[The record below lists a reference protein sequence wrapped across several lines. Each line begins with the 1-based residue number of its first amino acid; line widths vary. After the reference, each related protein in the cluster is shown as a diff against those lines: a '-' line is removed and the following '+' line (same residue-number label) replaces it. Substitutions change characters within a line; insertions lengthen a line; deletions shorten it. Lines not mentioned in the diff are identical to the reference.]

1 MMAVFYTI
9 YVTRRDCLR
18 RRRLREG
25 GGNGP
30 EMSERRS
37 PATWRPDSGEEGSP
51 PQYRSY
57 MLDQPFTE
65 PETVIVHPES
75 VYYGNGESSSSEDG
89 TAGLIQRHL
98 AIHEQQQQR
107 DHGELSNDDLQEE
120 NSDSTQP
127 ILTTT
132 TTTITTTT
140 TRSITAPSPTL
151 NLSTRGP
158 TTFTTM
164 TTSAA
169 AGSAAA
175 AVEPR
180 SGEESHGMAF
190 LSGRH
195 LSILRRGLKNITH
208 PHHRGENSSDRH
220 SQSST
225 TEPHSPSSSSS
236 SPRNSTV
243 PTVVQMS
250 PTPTPLDDPANA
262 SDSNRLEE
270 SETRESSE
278 ERQPDIMG
286 LPVLHRFRSMGPP
299 PYIPLAAGEAPRLPP
314 SYNTIVAETLP
325 EAEAE
330 ASSSTSTSR

>member
-1 MMAVFYTI
+1 MIDIILLFESFFTQ
-9 YVTRRDCLR
+9 LS
-18 RRRLREG
+18 LRERAALT
-25 GGNGP
+25 N
-30 EMSERRS
+30 S
-37 PATWRPDSGEEGSP
+37 
-51 PQYRSY
+51 RSY

-65 PETVIVHPES
+65 PETVIVYPDS

-107 DHGELSNDDLQEE
+107 DRGELSDDDPQEE

-158 TTFTTM
+158 TTITTL

-175 AVEPR
+175 AVEPS
-180 SGEESHGMAF
+180 SGEESRGTAF
-190 LSGRH
+190 LTGRH

-208 PHHRGENSSDRH
+208 HHHHRGENTGDRH
-220 SQSST
+220 SDSSP

-243 PTVVQMS
+243 PAVVQMS
-250 PTPTPLDDPANA
+250 LTPLDDPANA
-262 SDSNRLEE
+262 SDSNRPEE
-270 SETRESSE
+270 SETRESSSE
-278 ERQPDIMG
+278 ERQAEIMG

-299 PYIPLAAGEAPRLPP
+299 PYIPLTAGEAPRLPP

-325 EAEAE
+325 AE
-330 ASSSTSTSR
+330 ASSSTSTSHE